1 MTSKFSLP
9 PAVLLFLRVMAA
21 VFAAEAL
28 VMFALA
34 WLLPPLGDWLGA
46 LMDSTLLTLVV
57 TPLLW
62 RWLVVSDRQRRRAEE
77 ELQRS
82 NVSLQQTN
90 ARLEEAV
97 TRANQLVREAEA
109 ATRAKSE
116 FLANMSHEIRTP
128 MNAIVGMT
136 GLLLDSPLTAE
147 QREFTEIVR

>member
-82 NVSLQQTN
+82 TSRCNRPTPGSRKPSPARTN
-90 ARLEEAV
+90 SSARRRPPPA
-97 TRANQLVREAEA
+97 
-109 ATRAKSE
+109 
-116 FLANMSHEIRTP
+116 P
-128 MNAIVGMT
+128 
-136 GLLLDSPLTAE
+136 SPSSSPT
-147 QREFTEIVR
+147 